1 MQCDLCNRWVHNACC
16 SMPDDLYKT
25 LVKHEKKN
33 TGIKWFC
40 KVCELHFGKVKLE
53 IKAIAERQV
62 EVESKQAVMEVGLTE
77 AKREIVELKK
87 EFKEFVKE
95 KQRNEEKDSEKVEG
109 KIDEIKEE
117 ISEIKDRI

>member
-62 EVESKQAVMEVGLTE
+62 EVESKQATMEVSLTE
-77 AKREIVELKK
+77 ARREIVELKK

-95 KQRNEEKDSEKVEG
+95 KQQNEENILKKLKVRLM
-109 KIDEIKEE
+109 K
-117 ISEIKDRI
+117 